1 MYASTLNIIVRSL
14 SITLVISLSVFF
26 TLTQAICAENA
37 DQDNPVIGINV
48 PLSGPY
54 KQLGQDQL
62 NAYKL
67 AIERTNEQGGV
78 LGKKI
83 EYKVKDTQT
92 DPRVAKKN
100 ALQLINEDQAVMLT
114 GGSSSSVAM
123 AQSDVCQKQGVI
135 FMAAMTHSSATTGF
149 MVKEGQYGEQKA
161 HRHTFRWHF
170 NAWMTQKALNPYL
183 RQEIGGGKDYFY
195 ITVDY
200 TWGHSLESAFQHATE
215 SAGSDTVGSVN
226 TKLGQKN
233 FAEAVQKAKEADPDI
248 LVLTLFGRGMIRAA
262 KQVHEM
268 GLDKDTQVIIPSMEL
283 NAAHEIGPETLKNV
297 ISTTQWFWG
306 LEDKYSGSKKFVNL
320 YRSRYNKPPGQSAAS
335 AWTAFHEWIS
345 AVERAESFSSGEVI
359 KALEGHT
366 FELLKDEEKWRSWD
380 HQAISSVYVVQG
392 KSRENMRNEWDL
404 IKILDKA
411 EGMDIVRS
419 RKENPVMLEPLESE

>member
-1 MYASTLNIIVRSL
+1 MYSFNANVIFKSFSIIMVVL
-14 SITLVISLSVFF
+14 LSVF
-26 TLTQAICAENA
+26 LSLSLAICSESA
-37 DQDNPVIGINV
+37 DQDNLVIGINV

-67 AIERTNEQGGV
+67 AIERANEQGGV

-92 DPRVAKKN
+92 NPRVAKKN
-100 ALQLINEDQAVMLT
+100 ALHLINEYQTVMLT

-123 AQSDVCQKQGVI
+123 AQSDVCQKEGVV

-149 MVKEGQYGEQKA
+149 KVKDGQYGEQKA

-183 RQEIGGGKDYFY
+183 REQIGGGKDYFY

-233 FAEAVQKAKEADPDI
+233 FADAVQKAKEADPDI
-248 LVLTLFGRGMIRAA
+248 LVLTLFGKGMINAA

-268 GLDKDTQVIIPSMEL
+268 GVDQDTQVIIPSMEL
-283 NAAHEIGPETLKNV
+283 NAAHEIGPEALKNV

-306 LEDKYSGSKKFVNL
+306 LQDDFRGSKTFVEL

-335 AWTAFHEWIS
+335 AWTAFQEWVS
-345 AVERAESFSSGEVI
+345 AVERAGSFSSEEVI
-359 KALEGHT
+359 QALEGHT
-366 FELLKDEEKWRSWD
+366 FQLLKGEEKWRSWD

-392 KSRENMRNEWDL
+392 KSRENMKNEWDL
-404 IKILDKA
+404 LKILDKA
-411 EGMDIVRS
+411 EGSKIVRS
-419 RKENPVMLEPLESE
+419 RKENPVMLEPLEYE

>member
-1 MYASTLNIIVRSL
+1 MFFSMPNVIFRSL
-14 SITLVISLSVFF
+14 SIIMVVLLSVFLSF
-26 TLTQAICAENA
+26 SQAIYAQNA
-37 DQDNPVIGINV
+37 DQDKPVIGINV

-54 KQLGQDQL
+54 KQLGKDQL

-67 AIERTNEQGGV
+67 AIERANEQGGV

-92 DPRVAKKN
+92 NPRVAKKN
-100 ALQLINEDQAVMLT
+100 ALQLINEEQAVMLT

-123 AQSDVCQKQGVI
+123 AQGDVCQKQGVI

-226 TKLGQKN
+226 TKLGQKD
-233 FAEAVQKAKEADPDI
+233 FTEAVQKAKEADPDI
-248 LVLTLFGRGMIRAA
+248 LVLTLFGGGMIKAA

-268 GLDKDTQVIIPSMEL
+268 GVDKDTQVIIPSMEL
-283 NAAHEIGPETLKNV
+283 NAAHAIGPETLKNV

-306 LEDKYSGSKKFVNL
+306 LQDKYPGSKKFVKL

-335 AWTAFHEWIS
+335 AWTAFQEWAS
-345 AVERAESFSSGEVI
+345 AVERAGSFSSEEVI

-366 FELLKDEEKWRSWD
+366 FKLLKDEEKWRSWD
-380 HQAISSVYVVQG
+380 HQAISSVYVIQG
-392 KSRENMRNEWDL
+392 KSKENMKNEWDL
-404 IKILDKA
+404 LKVLDKV
-411 EGMDIVRS
+411 EGSKVVRS
-419 RKENPVMLEPLESE
+419 RKENPVMLEPLD